1 MYVDYRELAR
11 ITSLMCPT
19 VSHIGFMKQLIE
31 VIEMFYT
38 TLDLAN
44 VSFLVPSWLLKTN
57 IVYLEWMM
65 INF

>member
-1 MYVDYRELAR
+1 
-11 ITSLMCPT
+11 MCPT

-38 TLDLAN
+38 TLDLTN

-57 IVYLEWMM
+57 VVYLEWMM